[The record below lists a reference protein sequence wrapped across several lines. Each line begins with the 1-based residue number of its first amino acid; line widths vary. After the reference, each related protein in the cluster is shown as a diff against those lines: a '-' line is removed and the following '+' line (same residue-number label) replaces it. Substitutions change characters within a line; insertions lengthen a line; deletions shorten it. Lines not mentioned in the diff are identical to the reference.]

1 MKNALK
7 KTRVRG
13 LHDGKNSTIA
23 WSLVLT
29 LVTDR
34 QTDRHYTHGYYAKH
48 SYVMLQLIKTCP
60 CRYQRQKITAT
71 LAEFLMMRRLAIGN

>member
-1 MKNALK
+1 
-7 KTRVRG
+7 
-13 LHDGKNSTIA
+13 
-23 WSLVLT
+23 
-29 LVTDR
+29 VTDK